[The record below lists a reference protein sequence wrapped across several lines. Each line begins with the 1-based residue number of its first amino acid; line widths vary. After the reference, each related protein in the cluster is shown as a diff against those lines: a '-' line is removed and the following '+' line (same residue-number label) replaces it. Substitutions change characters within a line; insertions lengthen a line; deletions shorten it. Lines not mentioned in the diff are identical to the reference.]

1 MDKIVI
7 TEELLER
14 INAKARLAKQE
25 DDEEW
30 IVQGIETSLAAVT
43 SGEKC
48 KAYFADDDTAEY
60 IAAVCPDVVLALI
73 GELRKLE
80 AMCEWLAANVRSDG
94 DYDTK
99 CPYYTGFD
107 TKKKCPLWTDEETK
121 SDIDFDSV
129 EEWKA
134 YAFED
139 EDGEYSESVNCG
151 TDPAKCWLETAR
163 ITVEEQ
169 Q

>member
-60 IAAVCPDVVLALI
+60 IAAICPDVVLALI
-73 GELRKLE
+73 SELRKR
-80 AMCEWLAANVRSDG
+80 AKMNWILA
-94 DYDTK
+94 
-99 CPYYTGFD
+99 
-107 TKKKCPLWTDEETK
+107 KKLATSEYSCVDPVQL
-121 SDIDFDSV
+121 SV
-129 EEWKA
+129 ELSA
-134 YAFED
+134 
-139 EDGEYSESVNCG
+139 
-151 TDPAKCWLETAR
+151 AR
-163 ITVEEQ
+163 RAVEAEMDAEHGNEA
-169 Q
+169 